1 MIKEAHEY
9 VADLLLLIQD
19 LQEQVKKLKQ
29 ENDKLN
35 EPNGLELAMREEWEK
50 YENVLRENW
59 LNDLEDLIRRVKA
72 SQEAWITMNQHK
84 NKKYNELLKEKNKLE
99 AAERYRIMDAKL

>member
-50 YENVLRENW
+50 YETVLREN
-59 LNDLEDLIRRVKA
+59 
-72 SQEAWITMNQHK
+72 
-84 NKKYNELLKEKNKLE
+84 
-99 AAERYRIMDAKL
+99 

>member
-19 LQEQVKKLKQ
+19 LQEQVKKLKE
-29 ENDKLN
+29 ENEELK

-50 YENVLRENW
+50 YETVLREN
-59 LNDLEDLIRRVKA
+59 
-72 SQEAWITMNQHK
+72 
-84 NKKYNELLKEKNKLE
+84 
-99 AAERYRIMDAKL
+99 

>member
-50 YENVLRENW
+50 YENVLREN
-59 LNDLEDLIRRVKA
+59 
-72 SQEAWITMNQHK
+72 
-84 NKKYNELLKEKNKLE
+84 
-99 AAERYRIMDAKL
+99 

>member
-50 YENVLRENW
+50 YEIVLREN
-59 LNDLEDLIRRVKA
+59 
-72 SQEAWITMNQHK
+72 
-84 NKKYNELLKEKNKLE
+84 
-99 AAERYRIMDAKL
+99 